1 MTMAKICKTMRH
13 FLFPL
18 IHQGLALA
26 PGQADGQRDFN
37 HIIDRLEEADGA
49 VSRRTF
55 PHFDGHFLNGEAVSA
70 DADDALR
77 LGKVLGIMPDEQIDP
92 LPVGRRKPDV
102 ASVNFLPVQQR
113 MTKFKNR
120 MPSRRMKEV
129 RKLSSPKNREPMV
142 QAALPSR
149 IG

>member
-1 MTMAKICKTMRH
+1 M
-13 FLFPL
+13 
-18 IHQGLALA
+18 
-26 PGQADGQRDFN
+26 
-37 HIIDRLEEADGA
+37 
-49 VSRRTF
+49 
-55 PHFDGHFLNGEAVSA
+55 EAVAA

-77 LGKVLGIMPDEQIDP
+77 LGKVLGIVPDKQIDP
-92 LPVGRRKPDV
+92 LPVGRPEARCGVGK
-102 ASVNFLPVQQR
+102 FLPVQQR

-129 RKLSSPKNREPMV
+129 QEALQPQNREPMV